1 MKLRA
6 SVRGVGHA
14 LPVRVMTNGELETL
28 VETSDA
34 WIRQRTGIAERRI
47 CGEGETTSSLCNAA
61 AFEALAD
68 AGIAA
73 ADVDLILVA
82 TVTPDYPS
90 PATACLV
97 QRAIGAPRA
106 ACFDISAACA
116 GFIYALDVA
125 SSMIE
130 AGRFKTALVLGADTL
145 SRYLDWGDRN
155 TCVLFGDAAAGVVL
169 QADESGRGVLHTV
182 LFSDGMGADLIRVEP
197 ESQAAASR
205 IEMVGAEVYRFA
217 VGAMGEACDR
227 VLKEIGLE
235 SSDIDL
241 FVPHQANLRIIESAA
256 KRLKLD
262 PEKVFL
268 NVDRYGNTSGGSIP
282 LALYEAVKSGRLVP
296 GMRVMTVGFGAG
308 LVWGANVIRW

>member
-1 MKLRA
+1 MPN
-6 SVRGVGHA
+6 S
-14 LPVRVMTNGELETL
+14 ELETL
-28 VETSDA
+28 VDTSDA

-47 CGEGETTSSLCNAA
+47 SSEGETTSSLCCTAA
-61 AFEALAD
+61 LEALEN
-68 AGIAA
+68 AGIAGSEIE
-73 ADVDLILVA
+73 LIVCA
-82 TVTPDYPS
+82 TVTPDHPS

-97 QRAIGAPRA
+97 QRAIGAPPRT

-125 SSMIE
+125 ASMIE
-130 AGRFKTALVLGADTL
+130 TGRFKTAVVLGADTL
-145 SRYLDWGDRN
+145 SRYVDWKDRN

-182 LFSDGMGADLIRVEP
+182 LFSDGTGADLIRVEP
-197 ESQAAASR
+197 ESQAAGTR

-227 VLKEIGLE
+227 VLKEAGLE

-282 LALYEAVKSGRLVP
+282 LALYEAVETGRLLP